1 MLAHRLAG
9 MADWIEGT
17 VVERRAWTPRLISL
31 RIEADLA
38 PFEAGQFVRVG
49 LDIDGQRVGRPYSL
63 VNAPHEPL
71 AEIYFNI
78 VAEGPLSPRLANLC
92 AGERLWLH
100 RQANGFLV
108 LSEVPP
114 ARHLW
119 LLATGT
125 AIGPYLSILKTETP
139 WQRFERIVLVHGVRT
154 HEELTYRDLIDQLVE
169 QRTPALRYV
178 PVLSREALPGMLHG
192 RIPAQI
198 LSGAL
203 ESFCNVALDPH
214 LDHVMLCGNSNMIE
228 TASQVLYARG
238 LKKHRRRDPGQI
250 STEKYH

>member
-1 MLAHRLAG
+1 MS
-9 MADWIEGT
+9 DWIEGT
-17 VVERRAWTPRLISL
+17 VIERRLWTPRLISL

-49 LDIDGQRVGRPYSL
+49 LDIDGKREGRPYSL

-78 VAEGPLSPRLANLC
+78 VPEGPLSPRLARL
-92 AGERLWLH
+92 AIGERLWLH
-100 RQANGFLV
+100 RRANGFLV

-114 ARHLW
+114 AKHLW

-125 AIGPYLSILKTETP
+125 AIGPYLSILKTDTP
-139 WQRFERIVLVHGVRT
+139 WQRFERVILVHGVRT
-154 HEELTYRDLIDQLVE
+154 QEELAYRELVNE
-169 QRTPALRYV
+169 LVTRRSSILHYV
-178 PVLSREALPGMLHG
+178 PVLSREVVPGMLHG

-198 LSGAL
+198 SSGAL
-203 ESFCNVALDPH
+203 EAFCDVPLNANSS
-214 LDHVMLCGNSNMIE
+214 HVMLCGNSNMIE
-228 TASQVLYARG
+228 DASQVLAGRG
-238 LKKHRRRDPGQI
+238 LKKHRRRDPGHL